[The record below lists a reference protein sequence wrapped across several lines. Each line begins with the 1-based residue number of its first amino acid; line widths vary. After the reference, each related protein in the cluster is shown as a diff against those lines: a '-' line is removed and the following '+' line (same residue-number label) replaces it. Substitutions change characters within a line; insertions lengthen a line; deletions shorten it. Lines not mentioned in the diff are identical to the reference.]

1 MFDVKVAAFCLMPDH
16 YHLLV
21 QTPDANLSRFM
32 RHLDGVYTQRFN
44 LGHMHDGRL
53 FRGRYKSVLIDQ
65 DEYLLDVVRYIH
77 RNPIKKGLEERFG
90 RYPWT
95 SHKGYVSWAEKW
107 DWLHREFV
115 LSKFCEDRERAIK
128 YYKKFVSEESCEEI
142 VRILGRNR
150 MPCVLGNEGFVKKV
164 KGGYEEEKQK
174 RKGCGSN
181 SLFPGMNEIKAA
193 VCRVYNINENDL
205 LDTRRGVVNEPR
217 NIAIFMARRLRGDSL
232 ETIARAFNMNK
243 SSSVSSV
250 VNRTRKLLSSCGD
263 MRSSYEQINH
273 FLNSDK
279 K

>member
-1 MFDVKVAAFCLMPDH
+1 
-16 YHLLV
+16 
-21 QTPDANLSRFM
+21 
-32 RHLDGVYTQRFN
+32 
-44 LGHMHDGRL
+44 MHDGRL

-217 NIAIFMARRLRGDSL
+217 NIAIFMARSLRGDSL
-232 ETIARAFNMNK
+232 DTIARAFNMNK

-250 VNRTRKLLSSCGD
+250 VNRTRKLLSSCAD